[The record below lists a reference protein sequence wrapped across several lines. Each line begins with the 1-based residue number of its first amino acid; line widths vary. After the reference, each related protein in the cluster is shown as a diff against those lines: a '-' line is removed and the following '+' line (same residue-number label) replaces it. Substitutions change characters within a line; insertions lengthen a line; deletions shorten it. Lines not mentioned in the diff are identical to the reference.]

1 MGLERPGTWLVLI
14 VVVVVL
20 FGAKRLPDSAKALG
34 RSLKI
39 FRNEIKDQDPKKESD
54 SSEQ

>member
-1 MGLERPGTWLVLI
+1 MGLERPGTWVVLI

-20 FGAKRLPDSAKALG
+20 FGAKRLPDSAKARG

-54 SSEQ
+54 NSEQ

>member
-1 MGLERPGTWLVLI
+1 MGLERPGTWVVLI

-54 SSEQ
+54 NSEQ

>member
-1 MGLERPGTWLVLI
+1 MGLERPGTWVVLI

>member
-1 MGLERPGTWLVLI
+1 MGVERPGTWVVLI

-54 SSEQ
+54 NSEQ